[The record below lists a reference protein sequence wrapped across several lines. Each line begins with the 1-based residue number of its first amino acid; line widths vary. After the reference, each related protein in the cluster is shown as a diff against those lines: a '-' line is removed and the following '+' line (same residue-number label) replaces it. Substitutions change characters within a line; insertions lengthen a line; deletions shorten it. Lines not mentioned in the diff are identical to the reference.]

1 MNNRLLNKKI
11 IMITILTILF
21 TNTSFSTNLA
31 EEKSL
36 TPKDRTLWSKSS
48 SSKEK
53 SKNNNFN
60 KGSKSSSKE
69 ECKDCYIKLP
79 EKKSKKIENHKK
91 SSITYNDLDKNSY
104 DYDLALADTFKTN
117 IDVEKDKKKLV
128 SLDRKN
134 SVLKTKHYSAK
145 ISIQVGAFR
154 RYAGAKVYAKKYDL
168 LSNKYKVEINAGA
181 KDQKP
186 LYRVRIE
193 GFASKSE
200 AKSFKRKYS
209 LTGAFLVMK

>member
-134 SVLKTKHYSAK
+134 SPTRVTVLPLRFSFAK
-145 ISIQVGAFR
+145 C
-154 RYAGAKVYAKKYDL
+154 KKCFDG
-168 LSNKYKVEINAGA
+168 SSMS
-181 KDQKP
+181 
-186 LYRVRIE
+186 
-193 GFASKSE
+193 FAI
-200 AKSFKRKYS
+200 FD
-209 LTGAFLVMK
+209 FLGV